1 MRIEINDLRVLGT
14 HGVLP
19 EERGRAQP
27 FSVDFW
33 VEVDRELLVTLLARH
48 SHEER
53 KARDEL
59 SSTVDYSRLVNVVG
73 SVIEG
78 ASHQLLESLAEE
90 ICGCLLG
97 DPAIKEVG
105 VTLRKL
111 RPPIPWDAAFAA
123 VSVGRS
129 REMEPVLAY
138 LGMGSNQGSRAQI
151 LANAIESLEKFS
163 GVRLLGVSGVYETE
177 PVGGPEQPDF
187 LNLVAV
193 VLTNLNPQG
202 LLRVAMELEQQAGRV
217 RVEHWGPRSLDVD
230 VLMVGDAS
238 ISTPELTL
246 PHPRMFQRRFVIE
259 PLLEVCSPEELPKDL
274 LPSGWLADPYASLL
288 GEVRRLGMLD
298 EVLERERHPL

>member
-1 MRIEINDLRVLGT
+1 VRIEVRDLRVLGT

-33 VEVDRELLVTLLARH
+33 VEIDRELLVATLERH
-48 SHEER
+48 SQEER
-53 KARDEL
+53 EVRDEL
-59 SSTVDYSRLVNVVG
+59 SSTVDYSSLVNAVG

-78 ASHQLLESLAEE
+78 TSHQLLESLAEE

-97 DPAIKEVG
+97 DPAIKEAS

-129 REMEPVLAY
+129 REKEPVLAY

-151 LANAIESLEKFS
+151 LANALESLAKFS

-193 VLTNLNPQG
+193 VLTNLSPQE
-202 LLRVAMELEQQAGRV
+202 LLSVAMELEQQAGRV

-230 VLMVGDAS
+230 LLMVGDICLS
-238 ISTPELTL
+238 SPELTL
-246 PHPRMFQRRFVIE
+246 PHPRMFERRFVIE
-259 PLLEVCSPEELPKDL
+259 PLLELCAPEELPKSL
-274 LPSGWLADPYASLL
+274 VPSGWLADPYAGLL

-298 EVLERERHPL
+298 QVLERERHPL